1 MNKEEKDIEMLE
13 FFIKSANAPEKKEAL
28 ALYCFLMSF
37 KMGLNFDDYFNLQ
50 EINTKIKDKI
60 KLFFK
65 EIKEMNE
72 WDLLNLQKQLIGKIL
87 S

>member
-1 MNKEEKDIEMLE
+1 MNKEQKDMELLE
-13 FFIKSANAPEKKEAL
+13 FFIKSANTSEKKEAL

-50 EINTKIKDKI
+50 EVNIKIKEKI
-60 KLFFK
+60 KSLFE

-72 WDLLNLQKQLIGKIL
+72 WDLLDLQKQLIGKIL